1 MSNLDII
8 TTVGGL
14 CGFAGCVTANEWSAI
29 ISAIGAVGCAVIAL
43 AKVIKEIINK
53 KKGGE

>member
-1 MSNLDII
+1 MNNLDII

-43 AKVIKEIINK
+43 VKVVKELINK

>member
-8 TTVGGL
+8 TTIGGL
-14 CGFAGCVTANEWSAI
+14 SGFAGCVSTNEWSAI

-43 AKVIKEIINK
+43 VKVIKEIINK